1 MDFVESIINALVRI
15 QALARRYIVR
25 RVYTSVRFTMR
36 MNEYLGRTGYHP
48 RDRVRVGVD
57 RPYNSFNF
65 YEVRGRTGRDE
76 YTGDMHVQM
85 FEPNPFTE
93 AAGVDGALDWNPP
106 EGMARNRNYRAGP
119 YPIRRRHN
127 RNWWPYRV

>member
-1 MDFVESIINALVRI
+1 VSIRTAFDALVRI

-36 MNEYLGRTGYHP
+36 MNEYLGRTGFI
-48 RDRVRVGVD
+48 RRNRVRVGVD
-57 RPYNSFNF
+57 RPWNNYNFF
-65 YEVRGRTGRDE
+65 EVRGRTGRDE
-76 YTGDMHVQM
+76 YTGDMHV
-85 FEPNPFTE
+85 TV
-93 AAGVDGALDWNPP
+93 AADVGELDWNPP

-127 RNWWPYRV
+127 RNYWPYTV